1 MCSRTSLNAVSYV
14 SDILEDHLMPFAP
27 FIGENFLLLHD
38 NARPH
43 TARVVNE
50 YLNEAGI
57 SLLNFPA
64 RSPDLNPIEQRS
76 ATQMY
81 WRATKQIIKTTAH

>member
-1 MCSRTSLNAVSYV
+1 MCPGTTLNAASYV
-14 SDILEDHLMPFAP
+14 SDILEDHAVPFAP

-57 SLLNFPA
+57 SLLNFPP
-64 RSPDLNPIEQRS
+64 RSPDLNLIEY
-76 ATQMY
+76 A
-81 WRATKQIIKTTAH
+81 WD